1 MYLDD
6 TALVLEGGGM
16 RGLFTIGVLDAF
28 MENELRFPYGIGVSA
43 GACSGPSFVTGQ
55 NGRARYT
62 NVDMMRKHGHNYLGI
77 RMLLKTGCLFNVPL
91 LYDELPNRIW
101 PFDYDKFYDSEMEF
115 ECVLTNLSTGQPEYI
130 PQSHPY
136 VKGDR
141 KHTMDMILASSSLP
155 YVSKIVTFDGYP
167 ALDGGVGDSIPVL
180 RAKEKGYAKQI
191 VVVTRNYGYRKA
203 EKRGWLAGFMT
214 RMADFLLYRK
224 YPEFVKAM
232 RDRGEVYNR
241 QLELVERL
249 EREGKIMVI
258 RPEKP
263 LEVDRLERNPERL
276 QRLYDEGLEIGRRF
290 CESIKASQTTAC

>member
-203 EKRGWLAGFMT
+203 EKRGWLAGFMM

>member
-62 NVDMMRKHGHNYLGI
+62 NVDMMRMHGHNYLGI